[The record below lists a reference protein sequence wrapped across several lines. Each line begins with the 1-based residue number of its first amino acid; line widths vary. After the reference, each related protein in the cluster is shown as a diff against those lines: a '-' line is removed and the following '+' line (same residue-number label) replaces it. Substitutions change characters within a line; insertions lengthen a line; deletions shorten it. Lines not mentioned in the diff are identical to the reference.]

1 MNVDADADADA
12 ALFGDALGCDERLP
26 IVFSADPIDTAAA
39 AAQALGL
46 LRALAL
52 IDEARDGER
61 EDGDPQTAELARIEA
76 KVDLLLSLFG
86 AMLRERQP
94 ALPSSV
100 VRWSR
105 TGARFLTNAAPS
117 RTSGHLRILPDA
129 RLPQVLEIPARVI
142 ATRAETQGVTLW
154 LRFDALDPVLE
165 AALERHVFSRHRRQ
179 IALARR
185 AASTQASPAR

>member
-1 MNVDADADADA
+1 MNVDADADA

-26 IVFSADPIDTAAA
+26 IVFSVDPIDTSAA

-46 LRALAL
+46 LRSLAL
-52 IDEARDGER
+52 FDEARESER
-61 EDGDPQTAELARIEA
+61 EESDPQSAELARIEA
-76 KVDLLLSLFG
+76 KVDLLLNLFG
-86 AMLRERQP
+86 AMLRERQA

-105 TGARFLTNAAPS
+105 IGARFIANAAP
-117 RTSGHLRILPDA
+117 TAASGHLRIMPDA
-129 RLPQVLEIPARVI
+129 RLPQILELPGRVI
-142 ATRAETQGVTLW
+142 ATRTESRGVSVW
-154 LRFDALDPVLE
+154 VRFDALDPVLE

>member
-1 MNVDADADADA
+1 VDADA

-26 IVFSADPIDTAAA
+26 IAFSVDPFDTGAA

-52 IDEARDGER
+52 IDEPRDGER
-61 EDGDPQTAELARIEA
+61 EECDPQTAELARIEA
-76 KVDLLLSLFG
+76 KVDLLLNLFG

-94 ALPSSV
+94 VLPSTA

-105 TGARFLTNAAPS
+105 IGARFFAAAAPPS
-117 RTSGHLRILPDA
+117 TSGLLRILPDA
-129 RLPQVLEIPARVI
+129 RLPQVLELPARLI
-142 ATRAETQGVTLW
+142 ATRTEAEGVTVW
-154 LRFDALDPVLE
+154 ARFDALDTALE

-185 AASTQASPAR
+185 AAAAQAPLAR